1 MTVADTASAARPLGV
16 SVTAEGPRP
25 QRSLKVLFVNDYLPQ
40 EMLGIMWLS
49 RSIKDAG
56 HQTAALFLPDK
67 DWIEKLHEHAPD
79 VVCFSVTTG
88 MHLYSFDVAKRIK
101 TQNGQEKSWNLV
113 RCLALLKCVK
123 VPQSSNFC
131 A

>member
-1 MTVADTASAARPLGV
+1 MTVADTAPAARPLGV

-56 HQTAALFLPDK
+56 HQTLPCSF
-67 DWIEKLHEHAPD
+67 P
-79 VVCFSVTTG
+79 TRTG
-88 MHLYSFDVAKRIK
+88 SR
-101 TQNGQEKSWNLV
+101 
-113 RCLALLKCVK
+113 
-123 VPQSSNFC
+123 SSTSTPPTSS
-131 A
+131 ASR